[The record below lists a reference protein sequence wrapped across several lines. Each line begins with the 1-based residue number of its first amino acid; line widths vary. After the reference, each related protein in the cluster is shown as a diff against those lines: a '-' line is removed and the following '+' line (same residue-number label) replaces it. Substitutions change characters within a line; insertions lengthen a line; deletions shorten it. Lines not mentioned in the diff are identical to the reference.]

1 MGDTRQNLGESRT
14 LSAADTTGTVTARL
28 QLALSESEE
37 RFRATFEQAAVGVAH
52 VAPDGRWLEVNERLC
67 AIVGYTR
74 EELLARTFQD
84 ITYAA
89 DLDADLEFVRQ
100 ILRGEISTYSMEKR
114 YIQKSGALVWIELTV
129 SLVRDAAHAPKY
141 FIAVIQDISDRKHAE
156 AKLSETSAQLR
167 QSQKME
173 AIGRLAAGI
182 AHDFNNLLSVV
193 LGYAGLLVE
202 KHAHADWVD
211 DLLEIQRAGERGAGL
226 THQLLAFSRQQILA
240 PRTLDLNEIVNE
252 LDGMLRRLIGENID
266 LRTELSQRA
275 CFASV
280 DAGQIQQVL
289 VNLIVNS
296 RDAMPR
302 GGKLTIATKRTLI
315 DVDHPAF
322 QYGLAPGA
330 YVSIEVRDTGTGMS
344 QEVRDRVFEPFF
356 TTKEQGKGTGLGL
369 STAFG
374 IVKQH
379 RGHISFESEAGRG
392 TTFRI
397 YLPLS
402 EAGAASEDPT
412 DARPLPSGT
421 ETILLVEDDEAVRK
435 VASSIL
441 ARAGY
446 KVLAAANAAEA
457 IALSDAHPGLIHV
470 LVTDIVLPNM
480 SGPELGTKL
489 AASRPDM
496 AILYIS
502 GYSDESMRH
511 GALDL
516 GLAFLEK
523 PLTPAAL
530 TQRVRQALSHTLP
543 GARER

>member
-1 MGDTRQNLGESRT
+1 MGDTRQNFGESKT
-14 LSAADTTGTVTARL
+14 LSAADTSGTATARL

-67 AIVGYTR
+67 SIVGYTR
-74 EELLARTFQD
+74 DELLARTFQD
-84 ITYAA
+84 ITYPA

-100 ILRGEISTYSMEKR
+100 ILRDEISTYSMEKR
-114 YIQKSGALVWIELTV
+114 YIQKGGALVWIELTV
-129 SLVRDAAHAPKY
+129 SLVRDAARAPKY
-141 FIAVIQDISDRKHAE
+141 FIAVIQDISARKNAE
-156 AKLSETSAQLR
+156 AKLAETAAQLR

-193 LGYAGLLVE
+193 LGYTGLLVE
-202 KHAHADWVD
+202 KYAHADWLD
-211 DLLEIQRAGERGAGL
+211 DLVEIQRAGERGAGL

-240 PRTLDLNEIVNE
+240 PRTLDLNGIVSE
-252 LDGMLRRLIGENID
+252 LDGMLRRLIGENIE
-266 LRTELSQRA
+266 LCTELSQRA

-315 DVDHPAF
+315 GADHPAS

-344 QEVRDRVFEPFF
+344 QAVRDRVFEPFF

-379 RGHISFESEAGRG
+379 RGHIWFESELGRG

-402 EAGAASEDPT
+402 EAGAASEDPL

-446 KVLAAANAAEA
+446 KVLAAANATEA

-502 GYSDESMRH
+502 GYSDETMRH

-530 TQRVRQALSHTLP
+530 TQRVREALSHTLP